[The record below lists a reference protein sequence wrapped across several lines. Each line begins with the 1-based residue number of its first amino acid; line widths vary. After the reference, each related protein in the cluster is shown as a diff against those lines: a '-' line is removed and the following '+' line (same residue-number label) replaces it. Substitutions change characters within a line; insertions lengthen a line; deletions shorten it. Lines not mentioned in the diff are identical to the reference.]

1 MRKKIIKLL
10 FYIFFVLYSN
20 NTFAEVLKKLE
31 INGNERISNETIKV
45 YGEIELNKDY
55 QNEDVNDIIKRLYN
69 TNFFSNISTKFN
81 NGVLIIDVKE
91 NPIIYSIIIKGE
103 QTKKYKEQILKL
115 ISLKEKSSF
124 I

>member
-81 NGVLIIDVKE
+81 NGVLIIYVKE
-91 NPIIYSIIIKGE
+91 NPIICYCTHMCAFGKLSNCFYSF
-103 QTKKYKEQILKL
+103 YYC
-115 ISLKEKSSF
+115 F